1 MTQFLSRHACICAF
15 NYACGENW
23 QAAGCVKAR
32 MHKRVPRG
40 IGSGK
45 PSQGAA
51 AGACVCILSCWVRGE
66 AGAVC
71 VCVFSVFICSH
82 AAPNY
87 PTNPGRS
94 ESRHAGDSRDA
105 LIWHVVSHALT
116 HTFTVR
122 GMRGFLSAVSH
133 RHLQLHLYPP
143 PPFSIL
149 IRIQKC
155 FVKVRLYLNNCPIGM
170 FSIAKI
176 SATHILNSYIALI
189 AKSILWW
196 LWDYRLF

>member
-1 MTQFLSRHACICAF
+1 
-15 NYACGENW
+15 
-23 QAAGCVKAR
+23 

-71 VCVFSVFICSH
+71 VCVWGGMT
-82 AAPNY
+82 ADENAENY

-105 LIWHVVSHALT
+105 LI
-116 HTFTVR
+116 
-122 GMRGFLSAVSH
+122 
-133 RHLQLHLYPP
+133 
-143 PPFSIL
+143 
-149 IRIQKC
+149 
-155 FVKVRLYLNNCPIGM
+155 
-170 FSIAKI
+170 
-176 SATHILNSYIALI
+176 
-189 AKSILWW
+189 
-196 LWDYRLF
+196 

>member
-1 MTQFLSRHACICAF
+1 MTQLLSRHACICAF

-23 QAAGCVKAR
+23 QAAGRVKAR

-45 PSQGAA
+45 PSRGAA
-51 AGACVCILSCWVRGE
+51 AGACVYSQLLGK
-66 AGAVC
+66 GAKLGLC
-71 VCVFSVFICSH
+71 VCVFVFSAFSSAVMPPRTTPLIRADLRAGTQGTHATHSH
-82 AAPNY
+82 
-87 PTNPGRS
+87 
-94 ESRHAGDSRDA
+94 DA
-105 LIWHVVSHALT
+105 CCLART
-116 HTFTVR
+116 RTFTVR

-176 SATHILNSYIALI
+176 SAAHILNCYISLI
-189 AKSILWW
+189 AKSIL
-196 LWDYRLF
+196 

>member
-105 LIWHVVSHALT
+105 LIWHMLSRTHSLIRSPSEACAASCQLSHTATSNFICTL
-116 HTFTVR
+116 
-122 GMRGFLSAVSH
+122 
-133 RHLQLHLYPP
+133 LHLF
-143 PPFSIL
+143 PFWSVS
-149 IRIQKC
+149 R
-155 FVKVRLYLNNCPIGM
+155 NA
-170 FSIAKI
+170 S
-176 SATHILNSYIALI
+176 
-189 AKSILWW
+189 
-196 LWDYRLF
+196 

>member
-1 MTQFLSRHACICAF
+1 MTQLLSRHACICVF

-51 AGACVCILSCWVRGE
+51 AGACVCILSCWGRGE

-71 VCVFSVFICSH
+71 VCVFVFSAFSCAVMPPQTTPLIRADLRAGTQGTHATHSH
-82 AAPNY
+82 DTCCLA
-87 PTNPGRS
+87 
-94 ESRHAGDSRDA
+94 H
-105 LIWHVVSHALT
+105 T

-176 SATHILNSYIALI
+176 SAAHILNCYISLI
-189 AKSILWW
+189 AKSIL
-196 LWDYRLF
+196 

>member
-94 ESRHAGDSRDA
+94 ESRHAGDATHSYDTCCLARTHSYVHRPRHA
-105 LIWHVVSHALT
+105 RLPVSCLT
-116 HTFTVR
+116 
-122 GMRGFLSAVSH
+122 
-133 RHLQLHLYPP
+133 PP
-143 PPFSIL
+143 PPTS
-149 IRIQKC
+149 
-155 FVKVRLYLNNCPIGM
+155 FVPSSTFFHFDPYPEMLR
-170 FSIAKI
+170 
-176 SATHILNSYIALI
+176 
-189 AKSILWW
+189 KSQAVPE
-196 LWDYRLF
+196 

>member
-71 VCVFSVFICSH
+71 VCVFSAFSSAVMPPQTTPLIRADLRAGTQGTH
-82 AAPNY
+82 ATHSYDTCCLARTHSYVHRP
-87 PTNPGRS
+87 
-94 ESRHAGDSRDA
+94 RHAR
-105 LIWHVVSHALT
+105 LPVSCLT
-116 HTFTVR
+116 
-122 GMRGFLSAVSH
+122 
-133 RHLQLHLYPP
+133 PP
-143 PPFSIL
+143 PPTS
-149 IRIQKC
+149 
-155 FVKVRLYLNNCPIGM
+155 FVPSSTFFHFDPYPEMLR
-170 FSIAKI
+170 
-176 SATHILNSYIALI
+176 
-189 AKSILWW
+189 KSQAVPE
-196 LWDYRLF
+196 